1 MKFNNLQTMAK
12 VGTPTPKAVIHKS
25 ESYKL
30 HQAFL
35 VKSGQTIIQGQP
47 VALNT
52 DGTIQPYYGTGVFLG
67 IAVTNSEYPAYP
79 AYPATALGVEV
90 TVMVQAYAIVY
101 GLAQA
106 ALDAG
111 PVVPVSLSE
120 DSIYV
125 TYKRDEAEGHPTFI
139 SINPATEANELIQ
152 ILVR

>member
-30 HQAFL
+30 HQAFP

-79 AYPATALGVEV
+79 ATGLGVEV

-125 TYKRDEAEGHPTFI
+125 TYKKDEAEGHPTFI

>member
-1 MKFNNLQTMAK
+1 MKFNNPQTMAK
-12 VGTPTPKAVIHKS
+12 VGTPTTKAVIHKS

-30 HQAFL
+30 HQAFP

-67 IAVTNSEYPAYP
+67 IAVTNSEYP

>member
-1 MKFNNLQTMAK
+1 MKFNNPQTMAK

-30 HQAFL
+30 HQAFP

-67 IAVTNSEYPAYP
+67 IAVTNSEYPT
-79 AYPATALGVEV
+79 YPATDLGVEV

>member
-1 MKFNNLQTMAK
+1 MKFNNPQTMAK
-12 VGTPTPKAVIHKS
+12 VGTPTTEAVIHKS

-30 HQAFL
+30 HQAFP

-67 IAVTNSEYPAYP
+67 IAVTNSEYPT
-79 AYPATALGVEV
+79 YPATDLGVEV

>member
-1 MKFNNLQTMAK
+1 MKFNNPQTMAK
-12 VGTPTPKAVIHKS
+12 VGTPTHKAVIHKS
-25 ESYKL
+25 ESHKL
-30 HQAFL
+30 HQAFP

-67 IAVTNSEYPAYP
+67 IAVTNSEYP

>member
-30 HQAFL
+30 HQAFP

-47 VALNT
+47 VALNI

-67 IAVTNSEYPAYP
+67 IAVTNSE
-79 AYPATALGVEV
+79 YPATALGVEV

>member
-30 HQAFL
+30 HQAFP

-79 AYPATALGVEV
+79 ATGLGVEV

>member
-25 ESYKL
+25 ESHKL

-47 VALNT
+47 VALNI
-52 DGTIQPYYGTGVFLG
+52 DGTIQPYCGTGVFLG
-67 IAVTNSEYPAYP
+67 IAVTNSEYP

-106 ALDAG
+106 ALGAG

-125 TYKRDEAEGHPTFI
+125 TYKGIEAEGHPTFI

>member
-30 HQAFL
+30 HQAFP

-79 AYPATALGVEV
+79 ATDLGVEV

>member
-1 MKFNNLQTMAK
+1 MKFNNPQTMAK

-30 HQAFL
+30 HQAFP

-79 AYPATALGVEV
+79 ATGLGVEV

>member
-30 HQAFL
+30 HQAFP

-47 VALNT
+47 VTLNI
-52 DGTIQPYYGTGVFLG
+52 DGTIQPYYSTGVFLG

-79 AYPATALGVEV
+79 ATGLGVEV

-106 ALDAG
+106 ALNAG

-125 TYKRDEAEGHPTFI
+125 TYKNGEAEGHPTFI